1 MFKAIIF
8 DLDGVLTKSDHYHTS
23 AWKEMCNR
31 WGIPFEEST
40 GNLVRGVSRLDSA
53 RIVAAQGNVVLT
65 EEQLVS
71 FAEEKNICYIQLLEN
86 MSASDV
92 IPEVECLLKYLQT
105 KGIPTAVASSSKN
118 APLILE
124 KTGLKKY
131 FSVIIDGSQIT
142 HSKPNPEVF
151 KKAADVLGI
160 PYEDCLVVEDA
171 VSGVQA
177 GLEMGAKVAA
187 VGPAAGAPGVTYSLK
202 ETGDLMEVFEN
213 KLMQHLR
220 IAPRPVANQ
229 DSMITYGG
237 YRITI
242 LTDRLFRVEYGEF
255 TDEATQAIWYR
266 DFSPV
271 QYTYRV
277 DGDQLIVQTSA
288 LTLTLTM
295 TDIAQ
300 SKVSFADG
308 SVAFLDNA
316 ENLLGTCST
325 LDTNGSHL
333 RENPAVNKYDRDHIP
348 LDMGVCARNGVAVY
362 DDSKSLLLYPSGK
375 LAPRGGGM
383 DSYVFA
389 YGHDYKGA
397 VKALYQLCGST
408 PVVPRWA
415 LGNWW
420 CRYWPYT
427 QQEYINLMDNFADD
441 NIPMSVAVIDMDW
454 HHVHVDDDFG
464 IREKGLDD
472 DAHGGIDGWT
482 GYTWNKKLF
491 PDHEALLKELHDRGM
506 HTTLNLHPAL
516 GVRWYEKPYRKMA
529 ENMGMDPD
537 EKKVVPFRIA
547 DERFVNNYL
556 NVLHHSLEDE
566 GVDFWWVDWQ
576 QGKNSGLAGLD
587 PLWALN
593 HYHYLDS
600 VHRRG
605 EGLILSRYA
614 GVGSHRYPVGFSG
627 DIHMDWEF
635 LDYMPYFTATAA
647 NVGYGWWSH
656 DIGGHHRGLRDEE
669 LYLRWLQFGIFS
681 PINRIHCCPA
691 EVTSKEPWTLTETSR
706 AIAEKWF
713 RFRHKLVPYIYSAS
727 WKNTLEGTPL
737 IRPMYYEWPEEE
749 TAYEAD
755 HQYMFG
761 DLLVAPITEKS
772 KELGMAE
779 KKVWLPDGIWTD
791 IFTNLTYTGDR
802 WITIYRD
809 SGSMPVFARAGTI
822 LPLDAVAENSCE
834 MPEKMD
840 MFIYTGDGEYKLYE
854 GENQCINFTIKV
866 TGINQQKVVISGN
879 AREVSYHLHFK
890 NVRNGKCSLK
900 VNGEPVDAV
909 IRHNRSLQ
917 AIFSLSEGEIA
928 ELTVTWTDENYF
940 DIIKERILKCFIQ
953 LPLDNWYKEKRW
965 EDAGSNRN
973 TSDWIRW
980 IEALDL
986 SDTGKKMLKEQLNS
1000 VLANF

>member
-1 MFKAIIF
+1 MIKAVIF
-8 DLDGVLTKSDHYHTS
+8 DLDGVLVKSDHYHTA
-23 AWKEMCNR
+23 AWSEICKR
-31 WGIPFEEST
+31 WGIAFNESVAD
-40 GNLVRGVSRLDSA
+40 LLRGISRIDSA
-53 RIVAAQGNVVLT
+53 KIVVKCAGTSLSDDM
-65 EEQLVS
+65 LHR
-71 FAEEKNICYIQLLEN
+71 FAEEKNQIYINLLEEMTKEDIVPGAEELLQLLQ
-86 MSASDV
+86 SKK
-92 IPEVECLLKYLQT
+92 IPS
-105 KGIPTAVASSSKN
+105 AVASSSQN
-118 APLILE
+118 AKLILNT
-124 KTGLKKY
+124 TGLSKY
-131 FSVIIDGSQIT
+131 FTTVVDGNQIT
-142 HSKPNPEVF
+142 RSKPDPEVF
-151 KKAADVLGI
+151 QKAADNLGI
-160 PYEDCLVVEDA
+160 PYEYCLIVEDA
-171 VSGVQA
+171 VSGIQA
-177 GLEMGAKVAA
+177 ARTLGCQVAA
-187 VGPAAGAPGVTYSLK
+187 VGPASEADGVTFPLK
-202 ETGDLMEVFEN
+202 ETGDLMEVFESR
-213 KLMQHLR
+213 LMSHLCVS
-220 IAPRPVANQ
+220 PRSVPNPENV
-229 DSMITYGG
+229 IVHGE
-237 YRITI
+237 YRVTV
-242 LTDRLFRVEYGEF
+242 LTDRLFRVEYADF

-266 DFSPV
+266 DHPKV
-271 QYTYRV
+271 EYNWYV
-277 DGDQLIVQTSA
+277 DDELLVVETAA
-288 LTLTLTM
+288 LTLSIHTRNFNEST
-295 TDIAQ
+295 
-300 SKVSFADG
+300 VE
-308 SVAFLDNA
+308 FLDGTISKLDNS
-316 ENLLGTCST
+316 ENLFGTCST

-333 RENPAVNKYDRDHIP
+333 RDNPAVNQYDREHIP
-348 LDMGVCARNGVAVY
+348 LDFGVCSRNGVAVY
-362 DDSKSLLLYPSGK
+362 DDSKSLLLYPNGR
-375 LAPRGGGM
+375 LAPRNGM
-383 DSYVFA
+383 MDAYVFA
-389 YGHDYKGA
+389 YGHDYQGA
-397 VKALYQLCGST
+397 IKALYKLCGDT

-441 NIPMSVAVIDMDW
+441 NIPISVAVIDMDW

-464 IREKGLDD
+464 IREKGLNDE
-472 DAHGGIDGWT
+472 AHGGIDGWT

-491 PDHEALLKELHDRGM
+491 PDHTALLQELHDRGM

-516 GVRWYEKPYRKMA
+516 GIRWYEKPYRLMA

-537 EKKVVPFRIA
+537 ENKVVLFQIA

-556 NVLHHSLEDE
+556 NVLHHPLEDE

-669 LYLRWLQFGIFS
+669 LYLRWLQFGVFS
-681 PINRIHCCPA
+681 PVNRIHCCPA
-691 EVTSKEPWTLTETSR
+691 VVTSKEPWTLTETSR

-713 RFRHKLVPYIYSAS
+713 RFRHKLVPYLYSAS

-737 IRPMYYEWPEEE
+737 IRPMYYEWPEEDP
-749 TAYEAD
+749 AYEAD

-791 IFTNLTYTGDR
+791 IFTNLTYTGNR

-809 SGSMPVFARAGTI
+809 SGSMPVFAKGGTI
-822 LPLDAVAENSCE
+822 LPLDAVSGNSCA

-840 MFIYTGDGEYKLYE
+840 VFIYSGDGEYKLYE
-854 GENQCINFTIKV
+854 GRNQCIDFTVKA
-866 TGINQQKVVISGN
+866 TGNNQQKVVIAGN

-890 NVRNGKCSLK
+890 NVQNGNCSLK
-900 VNGEPVDAV
+900 VNGEPAEAV

-917 AIFSLSEGEIA
+917 AIFTLSEGENA

-940 DIIKERILKCFIQ
+940 DKIKERILKCFIQ

-965 EDAGSNRN
+965 EDAGSNSN

-986 SDTGKKMLKEQLNS
+986 SGTGKKMLKEQLNS
-1000 VLANF
+1000 VLA